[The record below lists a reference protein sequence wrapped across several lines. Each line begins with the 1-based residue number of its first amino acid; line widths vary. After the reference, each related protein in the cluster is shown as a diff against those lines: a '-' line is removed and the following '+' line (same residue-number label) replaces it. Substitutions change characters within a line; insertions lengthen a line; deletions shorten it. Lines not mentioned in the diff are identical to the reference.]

1 MRKIIG
7 FKLPLR
13 LKETQRRAKKAKI
26 ETPEEAELQ
35 GLLDKATEKLKP
47 AVLFDTYQPDEDQ
60 KVLSPMPGLA
70 YSVVLAT
77 LGPAFDA
84 FCSEWGKLGEVVRE
98 QAVEEGVRFATGLL
112 AEEAARDACELSP
125 LNPLSEAGALETAL
139 KKLDGAKIGVSLA
152 EGKLV
157 PTASAA
163 CSLSWLAKSRAKG
176 KAK

>member
-26 ETPEEAELQ
+26 EKSEEEFQ
-35 GLLDKATEKLKP
+35 KLLDDAAKTLKP
-47 AVLFDTYQPDEDQ
+47 AVLFDTYQADEDQ
-60 KVLSPMPGLA
+60 KVLSPLPGLA
-70 YSVVLAT
+70 YSVVLTT

-84 FCSEWGKLGEVVRE
+84 FCSEWGKLGEVVRD

-125 LNPLSEAGALETAL
+125 LNPLSEAAALETAL
-139 KKLDGAKIGVSLA
+139 KKLDGAKIGVSFA
-152 EGKLV
+152 DGKLV
-157 PTASAA
+157 PAASAA
-163 CSLSWLAKSRAKG
+163 CSLSWLAKTRAKG